1 MQTPS
6 RTFKLCVG
14 NEKILVH
21 STSTA
26 NLLDNQISKPETRI
40 QWIALLALVILLAFP
55 LGIFGVQMVRAA
67 DPYVKNVLSLKG
79 DSIQGHAIFQ
89 INCAGCH
96 GLEAD
101 GLVGPSL
108 QSVSKRKSQYKL
120 IHQVVSGETP
130 PMPKFQ
136 PSTQEMADLLSYLET
151 L

>member
-1 MQTPS
+1 M
-6 RTFKLCVG
+6 
-14 NEKILVH
+14 
-21 STSTA
+21 
-26 NLLDNQISKPETRI
+26 DNHITKPETLI
-40 QWIALLALVILLAFP
+40 QRIALLALAILLAVP
-55 LGIFGVQMVRAA
+55 LGIFGVQIVRAS
-67 DPYVKNVLSLKG
+67 DPYVKSVLSLTG

-101 GLVGPSL
+101 GRVGPSL
-108 QSVSKRKSQYKL
+108 QAVSKHKSRYGL
-120 IHQVVSGETP
+120 IHQVISGETP

>member
-1 MQTPS
+1 M
-6 RTFKLCVG
+6 
-14 NEKILVH
+14 
-21 STSTA
+21 
-26 NLLDNQISKPETRI
+26 DNQITKPETQI
-40 QWIALLALVILLAFP
+40 QWITLLALVILLAAP

-79 DSIQGHAIFQ
+79 DLVQGHAIFQ

-108 QSVSKRKSQYKL
+108 QSVSKRKSRYKL
-120 IHQVVSGETP
+120 IHQVISGETP

-136 PSTQEMADLLSYLET
+136 PSVQEMADLLSYLES

>member
-1 MQTPS
+1 LQTPS

-14 NEKILVH
+14 NKKLLVNL
-21 STSTA
+21 TLTA
-26 NLLDNQISKPETRI
+26 NLLNNQITKPKTRI
-40 QWIALLALVILLAFP
+40 QWIALLAAVMLLAAP
-55 LGIFGVQMVRAA
+55 LGIFGVQMVRAS

-79 DSIQGHAIFQ
+79 DIVQGNAIFQ

-108 QSVSKRKSQYKL
+108 QGVSKRKSRYKL
-120 IHQVVSGETP
+120 IHQVISGETP

-136 PSTQEMADLLSYLET
+136 PSAQEMADLLSYLEN